1 MRSRLLGMIRKEFI
15 QMWRDRFT
23 LAMMLFMPMMILG
36 IIGWAVNTD
45 VKHMPTAVFDQSRTP
60 ESRELLHAF
69 TNSQYFN
76 LNYHVDS
83 YEQITRLIDSGKA
96 KGGIIFPPDYA
107 RLLKQQRVTQ
117 VQVIVDASDP
127 LVATSAINAANA
139 IGQVGSMR
147 IVSETLQRS
156 TGRATSTAPLDVR
169 VRAWYNPDLVSAIFI
184 IPGLLGFILMQTTIT
199 IIAMVVVRERERG
212 TLEALIVSPLRRWE
226 LMIGKIVPNVLIA
239 YAQMTFALVF
249 GVWIFDI
256 PIRGSLFLL
265 YFLSLFFIM
274 GTLGLGILLSTIA
287 RTQQQAMQMSYFI
300 FIPSVYLSGVLF
312 PVEGMPPLAKTVA
325 YMIPL
330 TYYVEIIRGIVLK
343 GIGISYLWTH
353 LLVLTAIGAILITT
367 SILRFHKK
375 LG

>member
-1 MRSRLLGMIRKEFI
+1 MRSRLFGIIRKEFI
-15 QMWRDRFT
+15 QMWRDRLT
-23 LAMMLFMPMMILG
+23 LGMMLSMPMMLLA
-36 IIGWAVNTD
+36 IIGWAINTD
-45 VKHMPTAVFDQSRTP
+45 VKHMVTAVFDQSRTP
-60 ESRELLHAF
+60 ESRDLLHAF

-76 LNYHVDS
+76 LDYQADS
-83 YEQITRLIDSGKA
+83 YERITRLIDSGKA
-96 KGGIIFPPDYA
+96 KVGIILPPDYA
-107 RLLKQQRVTQ
+107 RSLKQQRVAQ
-117 VQVIVDASDP
+117 IQVIVDASDP

-139 IGQVGSMR
+139 IGQVGSLR
-147 IVSETLQRS
+147 IASETLQR
-156 TGRATSTAPLDVR
+156 TAGRITPPAPLDVR

-184 IPGLLGFILMQTTIT
+184 IPGLLSFILMQTTIT

-226 LMIGKIVPNVLIA
+226 LMIGKIIPNVVIG
-239 YAQMTFALVF
+239 YVQMTLALVL
-249 GVWIFDI
+249 GVWAFDI
-256 PIRGSLFLL
+256 PVRGSLPLL

-287 RTQQQAMQMSYFI
+287 RTQQQAMQMAYFI
-300 FIPSVYLSGVLF
+300 FVPSVYLSGILF
-312 PVEGMPPLAKTVA
+312 PIEGMPPLAKTVA

-330 TYYVEIIRGIVLK
+330 TYYVEIIRGIMLK

-353 LLVLTAIGAILITT
+353 LFVLTAIGTILITT